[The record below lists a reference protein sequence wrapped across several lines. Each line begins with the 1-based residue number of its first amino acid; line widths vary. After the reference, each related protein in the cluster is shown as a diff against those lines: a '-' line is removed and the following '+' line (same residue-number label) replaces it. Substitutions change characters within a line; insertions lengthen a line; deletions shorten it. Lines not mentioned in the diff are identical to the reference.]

1 MLCITGDPSLR
12 SIFRRIARDPA
23 VEERQEVG
31 MAKLPLRILVLA
43 AYMAITGIAGFVVAG
58 TLLIKAASL
67 KYANGFAIAGVVFL
81 CIIVVPAVLSV
92 LAAWRIWVHH
102 ARSSQLIRWTLGI
115 RIMLSLF
122 PPGFVGPL
130 GVGFLA
136 VPIDLAV
143 FLYTWTRKTRGY
155 FVSSTAGGS

>member
-1 MLCITGDPSLR
+1 MGKR
-12 SIFRRIARDPA
+12 
-23 VEERQEVG
+23 
-31 MAKLPLRILVLA
+31 PLRILVLA
-43 AYMAITGIAGFVVAG
+43 AYMATTGIAGFVVAG

-67 KYANGFAIAGVVFL
+67 TYVNGFAIAGVALL

-92 LAAWRIWVHH
+92 LAAWRIWVGH
-102 ARSSQLIRWTLGI
+102 ARSSRLIRWALGI
-115 RIMLSLF
+115 RIVLSLF

-143 FLYTWTRKTRGY
+143 FLYTWTTKIREH
-155 FVSSTAGGS
+155 FVGGTAGGS